1 MAPSDH
7 TPCVVS
13 IATDIPKS
21 RIFRFE
27 NFWLLDDQFLGI
39 LAECWSETNQH
50 TDCAKALTAKFKA
63 PRKRLREWQ
72 ASKTGMRTIIANTRV
87 SLQFL
92 EVLGVYRDLSVEE
105 WNFKELLKDHLIY
118 LLEKQWIYWKQRDAI
133 KWVKLGG
140 AGTRFFFHAHATIKH
155 RGNLITKLLSGDG
168 SIASGHIEKEHILW
182 EDFKSRLGNYEFN
195 GFCVDTNFFIQRVD
209 NLNYLEQPFS
219 HEEIDN
225 VIRAL
230 PNEKSPKPDGFNN
243 EFLKKSWPIIKQD
256 FYSLCDAFYNN
267 SVCLKSI

>member
-1 MAPSDH
+1 MAPFDH

-27 NFWLLDDQFLGI
+27 NFWLLDDQFPGI

-63 PRKRLREWQ
+63 LRKRLREWQ

-92 EVLGVYRDLSVEE
+92 EVLGEYRDLSVEE

-118 LLEKQWIYWKQRDAI
+118 LLEKLWIYWKQRDAI
-133 KWVKLGG
+133 KWVKLGD
-140 AGTRFFFHAHATIKH
+140 AGTSFFFM
-155 RGNLITKLLSGDG
+155 LMLLS
-168 SIASGHIEKEHILW
+168 SI
-182 EDFKSRLGNYEFN
+182 
-195 GFCVDTNFFIQRVD
+195 
-209 NLNYLEQPFS
+209 
-219 HEEIDN
+219 EEILSLSCCQEMGLLLVGILRRN
-225 VIRAL
+225 IFCGRIL
-230 PNEKSPKPDGFNN
+230 SPDLGILNLMGFVLTLI
-243 EFLKKSWPIIKQD
+243 FLFRGWTISTI
-256 FYSLCDAFYNN
+256 
-267 SVCLKSI
+267 